1 MSQLIGVADYP
12 EEDLLTL
19 EELWRSGLRQ
29 KGILEYIEA
38 NGLPPISGKALAK
51 YGQRN
56 WNNILRVK
64 EADTTESDAINV
76 VKQKVKEIKDSGL
89 GEVERFSISK
99 TGFNISI
106 KPKSKIDEIDLP
118 LVSPKKVSNYS
129 VTKKS
134 EVNYHVFI
142 PDTQVEPGRPTD
154 HLLWISQYLKDR
166 FSGQKI
172 TLVHAGDHW
181 NMGSLSSYDKGTGA
195 MEGRRYVADIKSG
208 NEAFEVLDSQIVDEP
223 WDKHFLFGNHEERIA
238 KAANSNAQLQG
249 LINIDHCIT
258 PPTWDRHKFLVPVT
272 IDGVTYAHYFYNPNT
287 SKPYGGIADTRLK
300 IIGHSFVMGHQQG
313 LQIAMRHVNGQHQV
327 GIVAGSCYQH
337 DEDYAGPQGNYHWKG
352 IVVLENVNNGSF
364 DPHPVSL
371 DQLCRTY
378 EGHSLKDHKPK
389 IL

>member
-1 MSQLIGVADYP
+1 MSEYKGVAEYP
-12 EEDLLTL
+12 NKQLLK
-19 EELWRSGLRQ
+19 ELWQSGLRQ
-29 KGILEYIEA
+29 KGILEYLEA
-38 NGLPPISGKALAK
+38 NDLPMISGKALAK

-56 WNNILRVK
+56 WNEREEVEQHI
-64 EADTTESDAINV
+64 DMTESDSMNV
-76 VKQKVKEIKDSGL
+76 VKETIDDIVRNRIGD
-89 GEVERFSISK
+89 VERVSISK

-106 KPKSKIDEIDLP
+106 KPRSNVEEIDLP
-118 LVSPKKVSNYS
+118 KVGPRKAPNYS
-129 VTKKS
+129 LAKKS
-134 EVNYHVFI
+134 DVNYHVFI
-142 PDTQVEPGRPTD
+142 PDTQIEVGRPND

-166 FSGQKI
+166 FSGQRI

-181 NMGSLSSYDKGTGA
+181 NMGSLSSYDRGTGK
-195 MEGRRYVADIKSG
+195 MEGRRYIADIQAG
-208 NEAFEVLDSQIVDEP
+208 NEAFEILDSQIADEP

-238 KAANSNAQLQG
+238 KAANSNIQLDG
-249 LINIDHCIT
+249 VLSLDHCIT

-313 LQIAMRHVNGQHQV
+313 LQIAMRHVKGQQQV

-337 DEDYAGPQGNYHWKG
+337 SEEYAGPQGNDHWQG
-352 IVVLENVNNGSF
+352 IVVLENVENGSF

-371 DQLCRTY
+371 DQLCKTY